1 MCTVLCSSFCL
12 DDSYVSG
19 KLIFIAR
26 TIHTHRSYYISK
38 FMLSVRQHQY
48 SLACVHIFCEG
59 ERISFVNPCNFT
71 WTWRVVIFMHRSK
84 KIRTVYIQHEMYSP
98 VHYTYISYIFL
109 VIFLLFKKW
118 STYCIRLD
126 FENGCT
132 LVIRM
137 RCLFMIT
144 RFLSRRRSTCFT
156 SRGLLPAASATTN
169 FF

>member
-1 MCTVLCSSFCL
+1 
-12 DDSYVSG
+12 
-19 KLIFIAR
+19 
-26 TIHTHRSYYISK
+26 
-38 FMLSVRQHQY
+38 
-48 SLACVHIFCEG
+48 
-59 ERISFVNPCNFT
+59 
-71 WTWRVVIFMHRSK
+71 MHRSK

-156 SRGLLPAASATTN
+156 SRGLFPAASATTTSFKWRSFGKINKKNYIFMMVHWVVVLNCFFN
-169 FF
+169 FFYLCETKKGMAGRRLLFLAVLIVTL